1 MVRLPTARVLSWP
14 SGASLLRITRCVK
27 GVPEVSGPDDL
38 RTKLAEMRVEAENL
52 QRAGD
57 YEDAARLLYGEIPLL
72 EAEVEASATSTTS
85 ASLASDERVDDAVL
99 DEDLLKQMQF
109 SLYRALGKAD
119 LKVAAVPQIAEELL
133 EDMRVRLDQELETRM
148 RFAIGRRI
156 EEAKEQVSADY
167 AERDEA
173 QRLALAQLEQQVAD
187 LQAKLQKRLPR
198 ITQVENQKSRIEAQ
212 RVEIKSLKE
221 KAESAEA
228 ARLASTHAAE
238 GFNEMIAELE
248 DLRQTSSAFR
258 SFWGGEND
266 AADALEQVIA
276 YYKPRSTRP

>member
-1 MVRLPTARVLSWP
+1 M
-14 SGASLLRITRCVK
+14 K